1 MVSFWEIVRRSE
13 SGPIVSEKEF
23 DINFIGSKI
32 LELQKE
38 YDIRYDPEN
47 LIPIDDDLVDKVWQA
62 AIDLLL
68 HAGVYH
74 LGTKRC
80 IRFSEEEIKDELK
93 TTPRKI
99 KLGIAKDEV
108 EVISRKVEDSNKPV
122 IFGGPHNAPVSEN
135 LFIKLNQAYA
145 QERLI
150 NVLLMPGQIQSIEG
164 MMVRAG
170 SALEVQA
177 ARCYGE
183 WARSA
188 IRKAGR
194 PNIAIVAWAGG
205 VTSLNELAASDPENG
220 LRRLDPRC
228 VIFMPEL
235 KVDDLNLS
243 KAAYYLSHGC
253 PIYCAFLPLIGG
265 FAGDPAGTAI
275 IAVAYHI
282 ASRVVFKASILHF
295 GPQHLYYHQQSNPQ
309 SIFMNSLAGQAVS
322 KNSSLIRVTS
332 ATVSARPFTEQ
343 IHYEGAAIALASVT
357 SGSHVVGGPRPAKTL
372 FLNHVSPLDTR
383 VYAKVSIAASKIK
396 KEDANEIIKELIKKY
411 EDKIE
416 LDKAPIGKPFEEC
429 YDLETLTPKKDYV
442 ELCNKVEK
450 ELIELGIPI
459 DD

>member
-13 SGPIVSEKEF
+13 TGPLISEKDF
-23 DINFIGSKI
+23 DINLVGSKI
-32 LELQKE
+32 LELQKD
-38 YDIRYDPEN
+38 YDIHYDPEN
-47 LIPIDDDLVDKVWQA
+47 LIPIDNDLAKKVWQA

-68 HAGVYH
+68 HTGIYH

-80 IRFSEEEIKDELK
+80 IKFDEEEIKEELK
-93 TTPRKI
+93 ETPKKI
-99 KLGIAKDEV
+99 KLGVMEDEV
-108 EVISRKVEDSNKPV
+108 EVKNRKVEDNSKPV
-122 IFGGPHNAPVSEN
+122 IFGGPHNAPVSEE

-145 QERLI
+145 QERII

-164 MMVRAG
+164 MVIRAG

-177 ARCYGE
+177 ARCYAE
-183 WARSA
+183 WARIA

-194 PNIAIVAWAGG
+194 PNMAIVAWAGG
-205 VTSLNELAASDPENG
+205 VTSINEVAASDVENG
-220 LRRLDPRC
+220 LRRFDPRC

-243 KAAYYLSHGC
+243 KAAHYLSFGC

-275 IAVAYHI
+275 LATAYHI
-282 ASRVVFKASILHF
+282 AARIVFKASIHHF
-295 GPQHLYYHQQSNPQ
+295 GPQHLLYHQQSNPQ

-322 KNSSLIRVTS
+322 MNSSLIRVTS
-332 ATVSARPFTEQ
+332 ATTSARPFTEQ

-383 VYAKVSIAASKIK
+383 VYAKVSIAATKIK
-396 KEDANEIIKELIKKY
+396 REDANEIVKELVKKY
-411 EDKIE
+411 QDRIE
-416 LDKAPIGKPFEEC
+416 FDKAPAGKPFEEC
-429 YDLETLTPKKDYV
+429 YDLETLIPKKEYLK
-442 ELCNKVEK
+442 LCNEVEK
-450 ELIELGIPI
+450 ELIDLGIPI
-459 DD
+459 D